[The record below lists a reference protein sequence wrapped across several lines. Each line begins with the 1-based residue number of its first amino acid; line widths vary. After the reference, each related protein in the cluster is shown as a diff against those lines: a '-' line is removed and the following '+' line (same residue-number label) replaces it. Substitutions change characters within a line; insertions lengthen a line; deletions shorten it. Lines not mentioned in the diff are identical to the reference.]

1 MARQG
6 YFPGFSGMI
15 EALLE
20 EQARRI
26 RFEEATI
33 QMTWVLKEREYQRFD

>member
-1 MARQG
+1 
-6 YFPGFSGMI
+6 MI

>member
-1 MARQG
+1 
-6 YFPGFSGMI
+6 MI

-26 RFEEATI
+26 RFEETTI
-33 QMTWVLKEREYQRFD
+33 ETTWISKGREYQRFDEAPGEPV